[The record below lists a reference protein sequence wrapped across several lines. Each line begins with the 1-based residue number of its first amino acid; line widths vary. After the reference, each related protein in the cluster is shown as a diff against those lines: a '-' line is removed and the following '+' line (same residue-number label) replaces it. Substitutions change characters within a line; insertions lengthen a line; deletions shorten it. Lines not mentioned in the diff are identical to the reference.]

1 MPVEILSRLGG
12 TTSNAYP
19 PEVYLCHGE
28 AQGILFMRDVCS
40 AAEPMSQLHGAP
52 ALGRSGYTATTPHS
66 DISRMGARIRVQ
78 WILDGRAPGS
88 RAPVR
93 LTRYDL
99 QSHAALTGC
108 RRVPLQI
115 AHGLYRFPGRPEEV
129 EFVGILREM
138 LRIVPNA
145 SVGLETALQLY
156 DLSDEPTRTIHLIVH
171 QTNTPTRKLPDVR
184 FFRVRMPL
192 SQFSTTRI
200 KGMRVTTVEQTIV
213 DLLRA
218 GYSISEMVKIIH
230 GAQRRR
236 MTVELSQ
243 LQKLGERFHVKG
255 RVERVIEAVY

>member
-1 MPVEILSRLGG
+1 MESIRKLRRLK
-12 TTSNAYP
+12 TTSFSTADAHRVGVSTRMLTYVVNR
-19 PEVYLCHGE
+19 GE
-28 AQGILFMRDVCS
+28 LER
-40 AAEPMSQLHGAP
+40 
-52 ALGRSGYTATTPHS
+52 
-66 DISRMGARIRVQ
+66 
-78 WILDGRAPGS
+78 
-88 RAPVR
+88 
-93 LTRYDL
+93 
-99 QSHAALTGC
+99 
-108 RRVPLQI
+108 I

-129 EFVGILREM
+129 DFVGILREM

-145 SVGLETALQLY
+145 IVGLETALQLY

-213 DLLRA
+213 DLLRS